1 MYIATFCLSLILG
14 LIAVIL
20 LFIGFRS
27 KKHKYESIG
36 GILSALA
43 ALIVT
48 SLIEIPLPTI
58 YPLNNDTEIY
68 NNNLD
73 ITISSVPFVRIY
85 YSLDGS
91 DPKKGQLYSKPFEIT
106 NSTTVSA
113 RSRFLYIWS
122 DISKSAYNFDQT
134 VLSLNELNKVEESDA
149 DETVNNEVESQ
160 DILPIDSNANENQQ
174 TVVWNEPI
182 FEKIFTEYFG
192 REDIS
197 YSDLDSIK
205 TIRLYGTDFA
215 YINDPRGDII
225 EGTNTSKF
233 GTFLDD
239 TEMYIYKDNEES
251 EGITYVFGN
260 FISLDDIKYFSNLVD
275 LSITGFDSID
285 CSVFSEGLME
295 NLHYLALNNC
305 GINNEQVSIICM
317 QNQIQDL
324 ALEHGA
330 FNNIED
336 IGKLTNLQFLNLHNN
351 HNIDDISFLEN
362 NINLQRLEIGYTNVT
377 DISPLR
383 NLTNLNYL
391 GVKNCP
397 IQDFSPADFIPEIF
411 K

>member
-1 MYIATFCLSLILG
+1 MERISLS
-14 LIAVIL
+14 
-20 LFIGFRS
+20 
-27 KKHKYESIG
+27 
-36 GILSALA
+36 
-43 ALIVT
+43 
-48 SLIEIPLPTI
+48 
-58 YPLNNDTEIY
+58 
-68 NNNLD
+68 
-73 ITISSVPFVRIY
+73 
-85 YSLDGS
+85 
-91 DPKKGQLYSKPFEIT
+91 
-106 NSTTVSA
+106 
-113 RSRFLYIWS
+113 
-122 DISKSAYNFDQT
+122 
-134 VLSLNELNKVEESDA
+134 
-149 DETVNNEVESQ
+149 
-160 DILPIDSNANENQQ
+160 
-174 TVVWNEPI
+174 
-182 FEKIFTEYFG
+182 
-192 REDIS
+192 
-197 YSDLDSIK
+197 
-205 TIRLYGTDFA
+205 
-215 YINDPRGDII
+215 GDII

-251 EGITYVFGN
+251 EGITYDFGN

-336 IGKLTNLQFLNLHNN
+336 IGKLTNLHFLNLHNN

-411 K
+411 R

>member
-1 MYIATFCLSLILG
+1 MYIVTFCLSLILG
-14 LIAVIL
+14 LTAVIL

-36 GILSALA
+36 GILSALV
-43 ALIVT
+43 ALMV
-48 SLIEIPLPTI
+48 SSAIEIPPPTI

-73 ITISSVPFVRIY
+73 VTISSVPLVSIY

-91 DPKKGQLYSKPFEIT
+91 DPKKGQLYSEPIGIT
-106 NSTTVSA
+106 NTTTVSA
-113 RSRFLYIWS
+113 RSRFLYLWS
-122 DISKSAYNFDQT
+122 DVSKSAYNFDQT
-134 VLSLNELNKVEESDA
+134 VLSSGESAKVEEVDT
-149 DETVNNEVESQ
+149 DEAVNSEVESQ
-160 DILPIDSNANENQQ
+160 GILPTYSNLDENKK
-174 TVVWNEPI
+174 TVVWNEPL
-182 FEKIFTEYFG
+182 FEKIFTDYFG
-192 REDIS
+192 KEDIS
-197 YSDLDSIK
+197 YLDLESIK

-251 EGITYVFGN
+251 EGITYDFGN

-411 K
+411 R